1 MRCLLTE
8 LDDSRA
14 AAGGAMSP
22 EQEAKKIMQTIRR
35 DVRMLNRKWA
45 ELKQKSNEWQHK
57 LDQCLPV
64 ICRLFIGCVAVLKC
78 VCHTIDILVLKY
90 ARKELQC
97 RFLTVLT
104 DYGRVPRHL

>member
-1 MRCLLTE
+1 MWCLFAE
-8 LDDSRA
+8 LDESR

-64 ICRLFIGCVAVLKC
+64 IIRDIFKGVSLFHV
-78 VCHTIDILVLKY
+78 
-90 ARKELQC
+90 
-97 RFLTVLT
+97 
-104 DYGRVPRHL
+104 